1 MRERQIALGAR
12 AGWAS
17 AGRRRRGGRTGL
29 RGSARRR
36 SRRSSCGGWPRRG
49 APRPRPGRPA
59 RSGVTSPSCTT
70 RRSLT
75 WASSGSS
82 PSSSRKTVPRWAAS
96 KTPRR
101 CSVAPENAPFSWPNS
116 VDSTS
121 SRGMAPQLTATN
133 LPGRRLAAWIAR
145 ARSSLPVPDSP
156 SIRIGTSQREAR
168 AAWSRTRA
176 MTALRWMMSEKAAS
190 SGGAPMVRS
199 ARRAPVKGTNS
210 AEMSKGT
217 VTSRTP
223 ALGRRFDER
232 GREAGLGDQ
241 EPDRVHRRGAGAQV
255 EREVDVAA
263 PGQDAIAGRDH
274 GLVDLAVF
282 GRSRQRAQ
290 VGLDQGVGARRE
302 GLLDPGGLAR
312 RLVAEDVD
320 LVEAPLADG
329 DGDGPDDARVAAGRL
344 EVAIAEPGEQDAG
357 HGTKVQRSLW

>member
-1 MRERQIALGAR
+1 VAATRRTSTSTGFDPPDPGDLAFLHHAQELDLGVERQLAQLVEEDGAALGGLEDAAALLGGARERALLVAEQRGLDQLARDGAAVDGDELAGATTGGVDR
-12 AGWAS
+12 AGQELLAG
-17 AGRRRRGGRTGL
+17 AGLALDQDRHVPARGPGGLVEDPGHDRAAVDDVGEGRELGRRADGQVGEAGAGQGHQLGRDVEGH
-29 RGSARRR
+29 GDVEDA
-36 SRRSSCGGWPRRG
+36 
-49 APRPRPGRPA
+49 
-59 RSGVTSPSCTT
+59 
-70 RRSLT
+70 
-75 WASSGSS
+75 
-82 PSSSRKTVPRWAAS
+82 
-96 KTPRR
+96 
-101 CSVAPENAPFSWPNS
+101 
-116 VDSTS
+116 
-121 SRGMAPQLTATN
+121 
-133 LPGRRLAAWIAR
+133 
-145 ARSSLPVPDSP
+145 
-156 SIRIGTSQREAR
+156 
-168 AAWSRTRA
+168 
-176 MTALRWMMSEKAAS
+176 
-190 SGGAPMVRS
+190 
-199 ARRAPVKGTNS
+199 
-210 AEMSKGT
+210 
-217 VTSRTP
+217 

-263 PGQDAIAGRDH
+263 PGQDALAGRDH

-329 DGDGPDDARVAAGRL
+329 DGDGPDDAGVAAGRL